1 MTALGSFDAL
11 PAEEPY
17 PGLRRRTFDSAGA
30 TVNEYSFEPR
40 ASFPLHRHPEEQ
52 ITLVLDGQVEMTIA
66 GRASGLSAGGWSVVE
81 PEVEH
86 GITAGP
92 QGARILA
99 IVVPRRQGAGAYTVV
114 ESL

>member
-1 MTALGSFDAL
+1 MSALGRFDAL

-30 TVNEYSFEPR
+30 SVNEYSFQPG
-40 ASFPLHRHPEEQ
+40 ASFPLHRHPQEQ
-52 ITLVLDGQVEMTIA
+52 ITLVLDGEVEMTIA
-66 GRASGLSAGGWSVVE
+66 EGSSRLSAGAWSVIE
-81 PEVEH
+81 PDVEH

-99 IVVPRRQGAGAYTVV
+99 IVVPRRQAADAYTVV